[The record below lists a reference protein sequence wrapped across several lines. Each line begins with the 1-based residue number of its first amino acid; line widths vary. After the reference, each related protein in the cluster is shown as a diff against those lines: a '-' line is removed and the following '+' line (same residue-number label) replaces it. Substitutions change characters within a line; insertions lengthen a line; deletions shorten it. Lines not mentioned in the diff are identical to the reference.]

1 MVMESASL
9 SVIHQGKYAT
19 GRKER
24 AKIEPRNYQ
33 KNKWK
38 ETPQNKKQKAQQRK
52 DRKETQNKKNKKK
65 TKNNTGKPGRNTT
78 PHKVVQVE
86 PLFCTAMGS
95 SDAELRVGLKLSGV
109 PPWETQLGSTN
120 ELTGSNLVE
129 HERLGTHP

>member
-1 MVMESASL
+1 M
-9 SVIHQGKYAT
+9 IHQGKCAT

-24 AKIEPRNYQ
+24 AKIEPRSYQ
-33 KNKWK
+33 KNKGK
-38 ETPQNKKQKAQQRK
+38 EAPQDKKQKAQK
-52 DRKETQNKKNKKK
+52 RKETEMKPKTRKPKRKPTQHKKNKK
-65 TKNNTGKPGRNTT
+65 TT
-78 PHKVVQVE
+78 TQHMVVQVE

-95 SDAELRVGLKLSGV
+95 SDAESRVGLKLSGV